1 MALLDLCRSIYKV
14 IISSQNRRH
23 FIKQFLLQQNSRN
36 VTKFKGY
43 NRKIGSRFVLKC
55 AIHASGKGFFSLVR
69 IPDNDDK
76 SFASLLSLVLVIL
89 LKLVPG
95 GLWKCW
101 KKDRWL
107 EQAHNHQTVHA
118 SGSLE
123 VETYF
128 RRPNERALILRNYA
142 FLAKTT

>member
-36 VTKFKGY
+36 VTKFKGS

-55 AIHASGKGFFSLVR
+55 AIHASGKFWFFFCLVR

-76 SFASLLSLVLVIL
+76 SFASLQSLVLVIL

-95 GLWKCW
+95 GL
-101 KKDRWL
+101 
-107 EQAHNHQTVHA
+107 
-118 SGSLE
+118 
-123 VETYF
+123 
-128 RRPNERALILRNYA
+128 
-142 FLAKTT
+142 